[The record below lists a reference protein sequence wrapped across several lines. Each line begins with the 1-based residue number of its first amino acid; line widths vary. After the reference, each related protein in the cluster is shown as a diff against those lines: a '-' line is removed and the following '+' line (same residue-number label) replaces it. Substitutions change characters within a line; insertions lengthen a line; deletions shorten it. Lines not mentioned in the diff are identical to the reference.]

1 MSADNHTEVLPEA
14 IEFLRSR
21 VADGAAE
28 YGGPL
33 VTHDGRDTPLDAVE
47 EAGDLFLYVFK
58 DYMERDEKEDELI
71 RLRSDLE
78 EARRDLEDYEDALAE
93 SECID
98 AERTEE
104 NARLRGQLDEAHLD
118 YEGAMIDLERAR
130 SENAE
135 LREHIL
141 TQASVISEYQ
151 TRLDE
156 LRRLDREERM
166 RELSSVPD
174 LTGGLDWTGVE

>member
-1 MSADNHTEVLPEA
+1 MGSEVLPEA

-21 VADGAAE
+21 VAQGAAE

-104 NARLRGQLDEAHLD
+104 NARLRGQLDGAYLD
-118 YEGAMIDLERAR
+118 YEGAMIDLERI
-130 SENAE
+130 EAE
-135 LREHIL
+135 R
-141 TQASVISEYQ
+141 
-151 TRLDE
+151 DE
-156 LRRLDREERM
+156 AVKLSEER
-166 RELSSVPD
+166 RRALERALEREAAISDARDVLVGELSRTRAERD
-174 LTGGLDWTGVE
+174 AG